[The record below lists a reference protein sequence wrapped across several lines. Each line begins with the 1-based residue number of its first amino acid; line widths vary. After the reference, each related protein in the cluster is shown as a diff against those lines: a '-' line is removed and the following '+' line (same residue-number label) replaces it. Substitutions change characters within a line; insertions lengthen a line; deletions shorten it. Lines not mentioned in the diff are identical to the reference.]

1 MHNTQTTC
9 TIPKTSRKWRI
20 LHRLLASEQLYVEF
34 FIWICLTWLESY
46 SFFDSQKKKEEEE
59 RKLIFF
65 FKSENQGND
74 FSSALTSKE
83 AMADVLPSRNYW
95 SQGVDPIDSL
105 DLVKIQGHLMWSSER
120 SLGPSWQW
128 PQSFSEFQKRQN
140 QWEPTSCKDSA
151 VLC

>member
-1 MHNTQTTC
+1 MTH
-9 TIPKTSRKWRI
+9 KK
-20 LHRLLASEQLYVEF
+20 
-34 FIWICLTWLESY
+34 
-46 SFFDSQKKKEEEE
+46 KKKEEEE